1 MSGRRSVKFDAE
13 DLGELQARRGRGKS
27 GRGDVQRVRRGE
39 QITALRIL
47 KWRGDASGIN
57 TSRGNLGISTQSDTN
72 AMFTSFFFPAQK
84 PSSQGHRRQIRVPI
98 HAQQLWEYHETYINK
113 QTQR

>member
-1 MSGRRSVKFDAE
+1 MAGA
-13 DLGELQARRGRGKS
+13 GTS
-27 GRGDVQRVRRGE
+27 GRGDVQWVRRGE

-72 AMFTSFFFPAQK
+72 AYVHFFFPAQK
-84 PSSQGHRRQIRVPI
+84 PRIQGHRSPHRDLSKPACT
-98 HAQQLWEYHETYINK
+98 H
-113 QTQR
+113 